1 MIWSFINSGSL
12 TGQENMSID
21 MGNALELIRSLKE
34 STILKPIFRI
44 YAWDRPTLSLGK
56 HQLISRAI
64 EEQCKERS
72 IPIVYRPTGGRAV
85 LHANELTYC
94 ITMPCDS
101 MEEARI
107 AYRNIHHFFL
117 KCLNTLSIAGL
128 EFAKGVPSFQ
138 EHYQSLESSA
148 CFSASARHELTCN
161 GKKLIGSAQR
171 IIDGVLL
178 QHGSLPLDNSYLDI
192 ADILSLSSEEAIKLR
207 STLTNH
213 STSLAECVGHSCNF
227 SEIASI
233 ISDKW
238 KEEPI
243 PSFQTT

>member
-21 MGNALELIRSLKE
+21 MENALELIRSLRE

-107 AYRNIHHFFL
+107 AYRNIHHF
-117 KCLNTLSIAGL
+117 S
-128 EFAKGVPSFQ
+128 
-138 EHYQSLESSA
+138 
-148 CFSASARHELTCN
+148 
-161 GKKLIGSAQR
+161 
-171 IIDGVLL
+171 
-178 QHGSLPLDNSYLDI
+178 
-192 ADILSLSSEEAIKLR
+192 
-207 STLTNH
+207 
-213 STSLAECVGHSCNF
+213 
-227 SEIASI
+227 
-233 ISDKW
+233 
-238 KEEPI
+238 
-243 PSFQTT
+243 